1 MTVQEIIDR
10 ARDELIGYDIDF
22 ALDPILFR
30 AFNDEQRQLLEEL
43 VRVNSGLV
51 FPGDT
56 NQTVS
61 VAVYAASYALDATFW
76 RLRRWKLVDATA
88 DTRDRT
94 IQLVSPQLRADI
106 PSTHPSAY
114 IVGTSVFPIDG
125 VFDGLL
131 TSRIYG
137 WEDAASIDY
146 DFIVEPTDVTAL
158 AGVIALPDEVR
169 PYMAAWLA
177 AKLALRGNVS
187 QQGVQLL
194 VQRRDTLKGRL
205 AQLASGYPGHHAYA
219 DA

>member
-43 VRVNSGLV
+43 VRVDSGLV

-61 VAVYAASYALDATFW
+61 VVGWAASYALHATFW
-76 RLRRWKLVDATA
+76 RLRGMKLVDATA
-88 DTRDRT
+88 DTRERT
-94 IQLVSPQLRADI
+94 IQLVSPQLRHDI
-106 PSTHPSAY
+106 PSTQPSAY
-114 IVGTSVFPIDG
+114 IVGTDIFPIDG
-125 VFDGLL
+125 VFDAAAG
-131 TSRIYG
+131 SRIYG
-137 WEDAASIDY
+137 WEDAATIDY
-146 DFIVEPTDVTAL
+146 DFITEPTDVTAL
-158 AGVIALPDEVR
+158 TDVIALPDEAR
-169 PYMAAWLA
+169 PFMAAWLA
-177 AKLALRGNVS
+177 EKLAVRGNVS

-194 VQRRDTLKGRL
+194 VQRRDALKGRL
-205 AQLASGYPGHHAYA
+205 FQLLSGYPGHHAYT